1 MKKVVGLL
9 TVVCTLLLL
18 ACDKTDSES
27 SGLYGRYIG
36 IFNRTGMDT
45 AQVSLL
51 FTGNHF
57 EGQSNKPNYPA
68 VCRGNFQ
75 QDNNSIHFSD
85 SCSWTANFDWSLI
98 LSGKYNISFMQGTV
112 RIWKTNGVV
121 TDEYL
126 LRQPLK

>member
-1 MKKVVGLL
+1 MKKILWLAAVVAF
-9 TVVCTLLLL
+9 TFF
-18 ACDKTDSES
+18 ACDKTESES
-27 SGLYGRYIG
+27 SDLYGRYIG

-51 FTGNHF
+51 FTGNRF
-57 EGQSNKPNYPA
+57 EGQSNKQNYPA
-68 VCRGNFQ
+68 ICRGSFL
-75 QDNNSIHFSD
+75 QDNNSINFTD

-98 LSGKYNISFMQGTV
+98 LSGKFNISFMQGTV

-126 LRQPLK
+126 LRQPVR